1 LRTALGTHLAQR
13 FHCRCRHRVQAE
25 VRQPAKFASLA

>member
-1 LRTALGTHLAQR
+1 LRTALGTHFAQG

-25 VRQPAKFASLA
+25 VQQPAKLVILA